1 MIEIIRPGT
10 KKQVECPN
18 CGALLSYD
26 AVLDVERE
34 EEKAIGTLF
43 PESLTKVTSFI
54 KCPQCDNK
62 IIFKQTR

>member
-1 MIEIIRPGT
+1 MIEIIKPGT
-10 KKQVECPN
+10 KKNVKCPK

-26 AVLDVERE
+26 AALDVETE
-34 EEKAIGTLF
+34 EVPSVIEIISG
-43 PESLTKVTSFI
+43 SNFI